1 MLQKKTSLFQGLY
14 SETLWAKEDKG
25 AWFTNIKVLEAMWGF
40 VTISRVE
47 SDSDF

>member
-1 MLQKKTSLFQGLY
+1 MQNKISLFQGLY
-14 SETLWAKEDKG
+14 SETLWAKEDK
-25 AWFTNIKVLEAMWGF
+25 AARFTNIKVLEAMWGF